1 MRHAGRLLLLV
12 GLGGCVPGSESG
24 AGEPKWVP
32 AVHAE
37 AGRLVD
43 AEGRDVLLR
52 GVNARVEG
60 LFDVTFADGRTAL
73 EPIPPFVEADC
84 AFLAEEVG
92 ANLLRLPLSWSALEP
107 TEGQFDADWLAGALA
122 LTDTCAAH
130 GVYTLLD
137 LHQDAYSKEIGE
149 DGAPLWAI
157 VPPPETLL
165 EGPLTD
171 LGDRRLSP
179 QVLAAFRS
187 LYTDA
192 EGLHAAYATM
202 AAEVARAARGHAGV
216 VGLELQNEPVPL
228 GNAAALDQFHQ
239 TVADAVRAAAPELPL
254 YFEPDSLRNLTDSD
268 PVTVPFARENA
279 VYAPHLYVDVFED
292 GWAGG
297 DVGAIEASVAAMH
310 DEAARH
316 GASVLVGEFGHDP
329 RSETGR
335 AYLEAALDT
344 MDTTPTSWAFWVY
357 EEWSQGGWGLY
368 DSDGTGRGALR
379 EEAVALLARPFPAA
393 VPGRIGTVAW
403 HEGTLTYTVE
413 GASAGES
420 VVDWPA
426 SLGNATV
433 ACGSITVAATL
444 SAGRLRFT
452 CDAANVTV
460 VAAP

>member
-1 MRHAGRLLLLV
+1 MRHVAGWGLV
-12 GLGGCVPGSESG
+12 LGVGGCVPGGESG
-24 AGEPKWVP
+24 APGPAWEP
-32 AVHAE
+32 AVRAE
-37 AGRLVD
+37 GGRLVD

-60 LFDVTFADGRTAL
+60 PFDVTFADGRTAL
-73 EPIPPFVEADC
+73 EPIPPLVEEDC
-84 AFLAEEVG
+84 VFLASTLG
-92 ANLLRLPLSWSALEP
+92 ANLLRLPLSWSAIEP
-107 TEGQFDADWLAGALA
+107 DEGRFDDAYLARALA
-122 LTDTCAAH
+122 LSDTCAAH
-130 GVYTLLD
+130 GVFTLLD

-187 LYTDA
+187 LYTDTD
-192 EGLHAAYATM
+192 GLHAAYATM
-202 AAEVARAARGHAGV
+202 AAEVARVARGHAGV

-228 GNAAALDQFHQ
+228 GNATALDQFHQ
-239 TVADAVRAAAPELPL
+239 TVADAVRAAAPEMPL

-292 GWAGG
+292 GWASG
-297 DVGAIEASVAAMH
+297 DVGAIETSVAAMH

-316 GASVLVGEFGHDP
+316 GASVLMGEFGHDP
-329 RSETGR
+329 RSEQGR
-335 AYLEAALDT
+335 AYLAAALDT

-403 HEGTLTYTVE
+403 HDGALTYTVE
-413 GASAGES
+413 GATAGET
-420 VVDWPA
+420 VVDWPTA
-426 SLGNATV
+426 LGNPTV
-433 ACGSITVAATL
+433 TCGSITVPATL
-444 SAGRLRFT
+444 DNGRLRFT
-452 CDAANVTV
+452 CDAANVA
-460 VAAP
+460 VAAAP